1 MPDLTVRYSVQVPGG
16 PTIQGD
22 RTIPVASFQQMELTL
37 PPNANGTAR
46 INVDFT
52 PSDAEGINLLLIQ
65 STLYSSSIDKP
76 LITFAYQDKAADAS
90 KDKADDTAKDKA
102 TDTAK
107 DSATDDLP
115 LAEPFLLLG
124 SDVIGKIAQPKSL
137 TFKNL
142 YEWTDGK
149 DDTLTKN
156 TAKITVLVGRVP
168 PPPPAKL
175 ETSESEE
182 SAKTTTPP
190 APAPAPAPAG

>member
-65 STLYSSSIDKP
+65 STLYSPSNGKS

-90 KDKADDTAKDKA
+90 KDKADDTAKDK
-102 TDTAK
+102 
-107 DSATDDLP
+107 ATDDLP